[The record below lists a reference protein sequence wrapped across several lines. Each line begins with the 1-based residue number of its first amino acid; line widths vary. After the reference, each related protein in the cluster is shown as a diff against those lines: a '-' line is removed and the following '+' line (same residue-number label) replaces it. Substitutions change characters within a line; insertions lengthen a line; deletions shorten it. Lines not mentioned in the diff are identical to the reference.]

1 MAMSNGDPALRT
13 VVTKTKWFAWRRCT
27 SSPVARLRTMPM
39 MTLGR
44 KRRAAWMAERCW
56 TSWKLGH
63 VSGSCMI
70 VGKTYKR
77 LSMVSVPLSTAHDR
91 RTMTQM
97 DAKAVFFHSELGI
110 KADFPVLSRQLIQ
123 PRNAGIMALAAQSKA
138 IFCAWWMLAGLSVM
152 TLERS

>member
-1 MAMSNGDPALRT
+1 
-13 VVTKTKWFAWRRCT
+13 
-27 SSPVARLRTMPM
+27 
-39 MTLGR
+39 
-44 KRRAAWMAERCW
+44 
-56 TSWKLGH
+56 
-63 VSGSCMI
+63 
-70 VGKTYKR
+70 
-77 LSMVSVPLSTAHDR
+77 
-91 RTMTQM
+91 MTQM